1 MNTAPGALQFR
12 DVEKRVPND
21 NALVVGEGDGALFTD
36 GLLSGAT
43 PYDVEAVRADFPILH
58 RPVRGRPLVYLDTA
72 ASAQKPA
79 QVIEAERSFYA
90 EDYANIHRGL
100 YFLSQRATQRY
111 DEARRKVKS
120 FLNARHEHEIIF
132 TRSATEAINLVAAS
146 FGEAFLKEGDE
157 VLITGLEHHS
167 NIVPWQM
174 LREKKGIV
182 LKVAPLNDTGEV
194 PLEDFTKLLG
204 PRTRLAAFAQ
214 VSNALGTV
222 LPVAQL
228 TRAAHAAGAKVLID
242 GAQSIVHMGTDVQAL
257 DCDFFVFSGHKLYG
271 PTGIGVLYGKEAL
284 LDAMPPYQGGGD
296 MIANVTFEKTTF
308 APLPTKFEA
317 GTPAIAQAVALGA
330 AIDYLTELGIERIVA
345 HEASLLDYASRRLS
359 AIKSLAILGT
369 AAEKASVIS
378 FIMHGVHPHDI
389 AQVLD
394 SRGVAV
400 RAGHHCAQPVMARFG
415 VPATVRA
422 SFGLYNTTAEVD
434 ALAEALER
442 VERLFVR

>member
-1 MNTAPGALQFR
+1 MRAAQDVLHIRG
-12 DVEKRVPND
+12 VEKRVPEH
-21 NALVVGEGDGALFTD
+21 NALAVGEDNGTLLTD
-36 GLLSGAT
+36 ESPPGET

-58 RPVRGRPLVYLDTA
+58 RPVRGGPLVYLDTA

-79 QVIEAERSFYA
+79 QVIEAERAFYA

-100 YFLSQRATQRY
+100 YFLSQRASERY
-111 DEARRKVKS
+111 GGARRKVAA
-120 FLNARHEHEIIF
+120 FLNARHEHEIVF
-132 TRSATEAINLVAAS
+132 TRSATEGINLVAAG
-146 FGEAFLKEGDE
+146 FGEAYLKEGDE
-157 VLITGLEHHS
+157 VLVTGLEHHA

-182 LKVAPLNDTGEV
+182 LRVAPLNDAGEV
-194 PLEDFTKLLG
+194 PLEDFTALLG

-222 LPVAQL
+222 LPVVEMI
-228 TRAAHAAGAKVLID
+228 RAAHATGAKVLID
-242 GAQSIVHMGTDVQAL
+242 GAQSVVHMGVDVQAL

-284 LDAMPPYQGGGD
+284 LDAMLPYQGGGD

-308 APLPTKFEA
+308 APLPAKFEA
-317 GTPAIAQAVALGA
+317 GTPAIAQAVGLGA
-330 AIDYLTELGIERIVA
+330 AIDYATNLGLDRIAA
-345 HEASLLDYASRRLS
+345 HEASLLDYATRRLS
-359 AIKSLAILGT
+359 AIKSLAIVGT
-369 AAEKASVIS
+369 AARKASVVS
-378 FIMHGVHPHDI
+378 FILDGVHPHDI
-389 AQVLD
+389 AHVLD

-422 SFGLYNTTAEVD
+422 SFGLYNTNAEVD
-434 ALAEALER
+434 ALAEALES
-442 VERLFVR
+442 VEALFAR

>member
-1 MNTAPGALQFR
+1 MKAAPGVLQIR
-12 DVEKRVPND
+12 DVEKHFPKD
-21 NALVVGEGDGALFTD
+21 HALGVGEDNGAPFTD
-36 GLLSGAT
+36 GLLPGGT

-79 QVIEAERSFYA
+79 RVIEAERSFYA

-100 YFLSQRATQRY
+100 YFLSQRASERY
-111 DEARRKVKS
+111 EEARRKVAA
-120 FLNARHEHEIIF
+120 FLNARHEHEIVF
-132 TRSATEAINLVAAS
+132 TRSATEAINLVAPS

-157 VLITGLEHHS
+157 VLITGLEHHA

-174 LREKKGIV
+174 LRQKKGIV
-182 LKVAPLNDTGEV
+182 LKVAPVNDAGEV
-194 PLEDFTKLLG
+194 PLEEFNKLLG

-222 LPVAQL
+222 LPVAEMI
-228 TRAAHAAGAKVLID
+228 RAAHASGAKVLID
-242 GAQSIVHMGTDVQAL
+242 GAQSVVHMGTDVQAL

-296 MIANVTFEKTTF
+296 MIASVTFERTTF

-330 AIDYLTELGIERIVA
+330 AIDYVTELGLGCIGA
-345 HEASLLDYASRRLS
+345 HEASLLGYATTRLS
-359 AIKSLAILGT
+359 AIKSLAIVGT
-369 AAEKASVIS
+369 AAHKASVIS
-378 FIMHGVHPHDI
+378 LIMEGVHPHDI

-422 SFGLYNTTAEVD
+422 SFGLYNTRAEVD
-434 ALAEALER
+434 ALAEALQR
-442 VERLFVR
+442 VETLFLR

>member
-1 MNTAPGALQFR
+1 MNAALDVGQIRNAEKPVPHDNILGVGKNHGA
-12 DVEKRVPND
+12 
-21 NALVVGEGDGALFTD
+21 
-36 GLLSGAT
+36 

-58 RPVRGRPLVYLDTA
+58 RPVRGRSLVYLDTA

-79 QVIEAERSFYA
+79 QVIEAERTFYA

-100 YFLSQRATQRY
+100 YFLSQTATARY
-111 DEARRKVKS
+111 DEARRKVKTL
-120 FLNARHEHEIIF
+120 LNARHEHEIVF
-132 TRSATEAINLVAAS
+132 TRGATEAINLVAAS
-146 FGEAFLKEGDE
+146 FGEAFLNEGDE

-167 NIVPWQM
+167 NIVPWQL

-182 LKVAPLNDTGEV
+182 LNVAPVNDVGEV

-204 PRTRLAAFAQ
+204 PRTRLAAFTQ
-214 VSNALGTV
+214 VSNALGTL
-222 LPVAQL
+222 LPVEGMI
-228 TRAAHAAGAKVLID
+228 RAAHEAGVKVLID
-242 GAQSIVHMGTDVQAL
+242 GAQSVVHMGADVQAL
-257 DCDFFVFSGHKLYG
+257 DCDFLVFSGHKFYG

-296 MIANVTFEKTTF
+296 MIASVTFEQTTF

-330 AIDYLTELGIERIVA
+330 AIDYVTGLGLDRIGA
-345 HEASLLDYASRRLS
+345 HEASLLAYAHRAAVRDQVAAPSSVRRRKRLPSSRS
-359 AIKSLAILGT
+359 SWTGSI
-369 AAEKASVIS
+369 
-378 FIMHGVHPHDI
+378 PHDI

-422 SFGLYNTTAEVD
+422 SFGLYNTIAEVD
-434 ALAEALER
+434 ALAEALEK
-442 VERLFVR
+442 VEALFVR

>member
-1 MNTAPGALQFR
+1 MKAAPGVLQIK
-12 DVEKRVPND
+12 DVEGPFPKD
-21 NALVVGEGDGALFTD
+21 NALGVSEDTGAS
-36 GLLSGAT
+36 LSCGPLPGNAK
-43 PYDVEAVRADFPILH
+43 YDVEAVRADFPILH

-72 ASAQKPA
+72 ASAQKPT

-100 YFLSQRATQRY
+100 YFLSQGATARY
-111 DEARRKVKS
+111 DDARRKVKS
-120 FLNARHEHEIIF
+120 FLNARHDHEIVF

-157 VLITGLEHHS
+157 ILITGLEHHS
-167 NIVPWQM
+167 NIVPWQF
-174 LREKKGIV
+174 LRERKGIV
-182 LKVAPLNDTGEV
+182 LKVAPINDAGEV
-194 PLEDFTKLLG
+194 PLDGFTRLLG

-222 LPVAQL
+222 LPVAEMI
-228 TRAAHAAGAKVLID
+228 RAAHAAGVKVLID
-242 GAQSIVHMGTDVQAL
+242 GAQSVVHMGIDVQAL
-257 DCDFFVFSGHKLYG
+257 DCDFLVFSGHKLYG

-317 GTPAIAQAVALGA
+317 GTPAIAQAVGLGT
-330 AIDYLTELGIERIVA
+330 AIDYLSDLGLERIAA
-345 HEASLLDYASRRLS
+345 HEASLLAYATARLS
-359 AIKSLAILGT
+359 AIKPLAIIGT
-369 AAEKASVIS
+369 AAHKASVIS
-378 FIMHGVHPHDI
+378 FIMDGVHPHDI
-389 AQVLD
+389 AHVLD

-442 VERLFVR
+442 VEALFAP

>member
-1 MNTAPGALQFR
+1 MNAALDVGQIRNAEKPVPHDNILGVGKNHGA
-12 DVEKRVPND
+12 
-21 NALVVGEGDGALFTD
+21 
-36 GLLSGAT
+36 

-58 RPVRGRPLVYLDTA
+58 RPVRGRSLVYLDTA

-79 QVIEAERSFYA
+79 QVIEAERTFYA

-100 YFLSQRATQRY
+100 YFLSQTATARY
-111 DEARRKVKS
+111 DEARRKVKTL
-120 FLNARHEHEIIF
+120 LNARHEHEIVF
-132 TRSATEAINLVAAS
+132 TRGATEAINLVAAS
-146 FGEAFLKEGDE
+146 FGEAFLNEGDE

-167 NIVPWQM
+167 NIVPWQL

-182 LKVAPLNDTGEV
+182 LNVAPVNDVGEV

-204 PRTRLAAFAQ
+204 PRTRLAAFTQ
-214 VSNALGTV
+214 VSNALGTL
-222 LPVAQL
+222 LPVEGMI
-228 TRAAHAAGAKVLID
+228 RAAHEAGVKVLID
-242 GAQSIVHMGTDVQAL
+242 GAQSVVHMGADVQAL
-257 DCDFFVFSGHKLYG
+257 DCDFLVFSGHKFYG

-296 MIANVTFEKTTF
+296 MIASVTFEQTTF

-317 GTPAIAQAVALGA
+317 GTPAIAQAIALGA
-330 AIDYLTELGIERIVA
+330 AIDYVTGLGLDRIGA
-345 HEASLLDYASRRLS
+345 HEASLLAYATARLS
-359 AIKSLAILGT
+359 AIKSLHIIGT
-369 AAEKASVIS
+369 AAHKASVIS
-378 FIMHGVHPHDI
+378 FVMDGVHPHDI

-422 SFGLYNTTAEVD
+422 SFGLYNTIAEVD
-434 ALAEALER
+434 ALAEALEK
-442 VERLFVR
+442 VEALFVR

>member
-12 DVEKRVPND
+12 DVEKRVPSD

-58 RPVRGRPLVYLDTA
+58 RPVRGRLLVYLDTA

-111 DEARRKVKS
+111 DEARRKVKF

-228 TRAAHAAGAKVLID
+228 TRVAHAAGAKVLID

-296 MIANVTFEKTTF
+296 MIANVTFEKTAF